1 MVLPQAWL
9 KKWKKSRK
17 ILTVNSRSE
26 RTFLFLVLLICN
38 ILISPEKME
47 GKTRNELN
55 SNSVPPTAH
64 VE

>member
-1 MVLPQAWL
+1 MVLPQGWL

-17 ILTVNSRSE
+17 ILCVNSRSE
-26 RTFLFLVLLICN
+26 RTFLFLVLLIRL
-38 ILISPEKME
+38 LISAEKME

>member
-1 MVLPQAWL
+1 MVLPQGWL

-17 ILTVNSRSE
+17 ILSVNSRSE
-26 RTFLFLVLLICN
+26 RTFLFLVLLIRL
-38 ILISPEKME
+38 LISAEKME